1 MYSRSILV
9 CALSFG
15 LFASPAFASP
25 SQCPTE
31 AQHATLG
38 GFRDRVAGAESPAAA
53 RRMALQQTRL
63 GHKAIDQARRA
74 FPGEPGLVA
83 AEAKLDGF
91 EAGVRAANTQGEVA
105 AQIDTLNAN
114 VGMNCD
120 YSGVE
125 IVVIVIGFILGILP
139 GILFLFLFC

>member
-1 MYSRSILV
+1 MNSRSILL
-9 CALSFG
+9 CALSLG
-15 LFASPAFASP
+15 LFAGPAFASP

-38 GFRDRVAGAESPAAA
+38 GFRDRLAGAESPAAA
-53 RRMALQQTRL
+53 KRLALQQTRL

-74 FPGEPGLVA
+74 FPDEPGLA
-83 AEAKLDGF
+83 AADAKLDGF

-105 AQIDTLNAN
+105 AQVDTLSAN

-120 YSGVE
+120 YTSVE
-125 IVVIVIGFILGILP
+125 VVIIVIGFILGILP